1 MKIEIQLEPECTEP
15 KIIVVTDKVTDDIN
29 ALIKRLSAEQ
39 SLAGFL
45 SYAGIFTAIFVAV
58 WLTQYFSWKQKI
70 KKMNAMVHKN
80 KE

>member
-1 MKIEIQLEPECTEP
+1 MQIEIQLEPGCTEP

-70 KKMNAMVHKN
+70 KKMNAMMHTN